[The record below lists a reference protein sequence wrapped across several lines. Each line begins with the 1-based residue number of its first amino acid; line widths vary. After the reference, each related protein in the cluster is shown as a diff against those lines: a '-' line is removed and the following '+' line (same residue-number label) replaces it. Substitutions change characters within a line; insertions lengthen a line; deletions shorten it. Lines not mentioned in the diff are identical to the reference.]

1 MERPT
6 CGTCPYWQACEQCGD
21 GEAGGTCRRH
31 PPSPPTSLGKSE
43 IAKTADGAYRYDSH
57 WSECAIWPHVDR
69 VDWCGEHP
77 DFPAWI
83 ATRKGEE
90 SEPPAGTPLSDL
102 FPRLSTQSYGRLRRA
117 GIDTIEALS
126 AMSADELLSLPR
138 IGRLSIQTVRDLL
151 AERGLKLRL
160 D

>member
-83 ATRKGEE
+83 ARGMARSPKGR
-90 SEPPAGTPLSDL
+90 
-102 FPRLSTQSYGRLRRA
+102 RLSELGFNDLRATGPLYRA
-117 GIDTIEALS
+117 GIDTIE
-126 AMSADELLSLPR
+126 
-138 IGRLSIQTVRDLL
+138 QLL
-151 AERGLKLRL
+151 ARSEEDIARLPGMGKWKLGRIKEALDRFGLKLKA